1 MIRALEAVILSSEN
15 AKKLAEFYREK
26 VGLVQGQEMEIGDKG
41 EKGYDFEFKGASLY
55 ILDHSDIK
63 GKNSQGPR
71 VMFNLEVDD
80 IEKEAKRLN
89 NADVKKVQDIY
100 HVEGYGLIA
109 TFEDP
114 DGNYFQLVQIRAN

>member
-41 EKGYDFEFKGASLY
+41 EKGYDFEFRGASLY